1 MTTRRIRLA
10 FGSVALPFLLA
21 AGQAWACGGCFS
33 PPSSDTKQTVVQN
46 AERVLF
52 LRDDKTKLATVW
64 IEVLYAGLAQ
74 DFGWVLPLPKVP
86 TVSTGPRAV
95 FDALD
100 QRLGFRVAVRQLP
113 SENCRDPYQ
122 GCAPATAKD
131 ASSAM
136 DASTSDVQG
145 GAEWSDYNNPK
156 VDGVDVL
163 AQGTTG
169 PYEYAVIKGAE
180 AAKLYEWLT
189 KAGYATPEKA
199 KPILQIHATKGD
211 VFLAVKLQNGQ
222 GVQAIRPIVL
232 EMTDAEPCVPLRLTA
247 IAAQDDMTV
256 TVNLVGSGR
265 AVVKNYFDV
274 VVNPLRLLL
283 LDAKNPVPCLP
294 DATPGSACHV
304 PSNYAQVLA
313 AAIDEAAGHAFVT
326 EASLLGSGLG
336 KLSPLLDLDLTGLK
350 SAKTL
355 LDVANYLAVAPL
367 PLDDDVV
374 AAIAGPIGQTGL
386 FMGQTAADTLG
397 SLKACGLYW
406 KKPNAVDACTSGKVT
421 LSKAQAANT
430 TVSGDIMAASLQ
442 SGIIDPLFKVGK
454 AIAAA
459 ARTTRLVLRI
469 SPDEMDRDPVFAFSA
484 SLPEVKPT
492 RNVQKN
498 TVCTQGWSNG
508 DQRTRLSIDNLGSW
522 LLGNTAIIDPLFGK
536 TPAAWI
542 VNVQDEAGEP
552 LTVAAGDIAK
562 VDMAIAGGL
571 PGTPSLPK
579 DLVLAPATVWTPPNS
594 DAILTKVGP
603 WIQPGNCTP
612 KPGWANGQLP
622 PEGQVVNPPLSDAG
636 STGTVGDAVG
646 SPSGEKA
653 APATTSC
660 RAGRTSSWASA
671 WLMLALAAGLVARR
685 RFVRRA

>member
-1 MTTRRIRLA
+1 MTARPLRLA
-10 FGSVALPFLLA
+10 LVSAVLLTLLG

-33 PPSSDTKQTVVQN
+33 PPSPDTKQTVVQN

-74 DFGWVLPLPKVP
+74 DFGWVLPLPKLP
-86 TVSTGPRAV
+86 KVSTGPRAV

-113 SENCRDPYQ
+113 SENCRDPRQ
-122 GCAPATAKD
+122 GCQPASAAKD
-131 ASSAM
+131 TSAS
-136 DASTSDVQG
+136 DTSGDF
-145 GAEWSDYNNPK
+145 GAGARWEDYNNPK
-156 VDGVDVL
+156 VEGVDVL
-163 AQGTTG
+163 AQGYTG
-169 PYEYAVIKGAE
+169 PYEYAVIKGTE
-180 AAKLYEWLT
+180 ADKLYEWLT

-199 KPILQIHATKGD
+199 KPILQIHASKGD

-232 EMTDAEPCVPLRLTA
+232 EMDDAEPCVPLRLTA

-283 LDAKNPVPCLP
+283 LDAKTPVPCLP
-294 DATPGSACHV
+294 DAAPGSQCHV

-313 AAIDEAAGHAFVT
+313 SAIDEAAGHAFVT
-326 EASLLGSGLG
+326 EASLPAIAMG
-336 KLSPLLDLDLTGLK
+336 KLSPLVDLDLSGLK
-350 SAKTL
+350 AAKTL

-374 AAIAGPIGQTGL
+374 AAIAGPVGQTGL
-386 FMGQTAADTLG
+386 FMDQTAADTLA

-406 KKPNAVDACTSGKVT
+406 KKPNAADACTSGKVT
-421 LSKAQAANT
+421 LSKAKAEKAN
-430 TVSGDIMAASLQ
+430 VSGEVMAASLQ
-442 SGIIDPLFKVGK
+442 SSIIDPLFKVGT

-508 DQRTRLSIDNLGSW
+508 EQRTRLSIDAMGSW

-552 LTVAAGDIAK
+552 LTVATGDIAK
-562 VDMAIAGGL
+562 VDLAIAGAV

-579 DLVLAPATVWTPPNS
+579 DLVLAPASVWTPPNS

-603 WIQPGNCTP
+603 WIQPANCTP
-612 KPGWANGQLP
+612 KPGWVSGQLP
-622 PEGQVVNPPLSDAG
+622 PAGQVVNPPVSDAG
-636 STGTVGDAVG
+636 STTTVGDAVG
-646 SPSGEKA
+646 SQAGDTV
-653 APATTSC
+653 APASSSC
-660 RAGRTSSWASA
+660 SAGRAAGWAGA
-671 WLMLALAAGLVARR
+671 WLVLTLAAGLRALRR
-685 RFVRRA
+685 KGRRA

>member
-1 MTTRRIRLA
+1 MTARSLRLVLA
-10 FGSVALPFLLA
+10 LGALTSTMVAAQSL
-21 AGQAWACGGCFS
+21 ACGGCFS
-33 PPSSDTKQTVVQN
+33 PPSADTKQTVVQN

-86 TVSTGPRAV
+86 VVSTGPRAV

-113 SENCRDPYQ
+113 SENCRDPHQ
-122 GCAPATAKD
+122 GCVPGNSKD
-131 ASSAM
+131 ASAAM
-136 DASTSDVQG
+136 DVAPPDLQG
-145 GAEWSDYNNPK
+145 GAEWDDYNNPK

-163 AQGTTG
+163 AHGFTG
-169 PYEYAVIKGAE
+169 PYEYSVIKGTE

-199 KPILQIHATKGD
+199 KPILQIHADKGD

-222 GVQAIRPIVL
+222 GVQAIKPIVL
-232 EMTDAEPCVPLRLTA
+232 QMDDAEPCVPLRLTA

-256 TVNLVGSGR
+256 TVNLAGSGR

-283 LDAKNPVPCLP
+283 LDAKTPVPCLP
-294 DATPGSACHV
+294 DAAPGSACHV

-326 EASLLGSGLG
+326 EASLPSAAVG
-336 KLSPLLDLDLTGLK
+336 KLSPLLDLDLGSLK

-355 LDVANYLAVAPL
+355 LDVANFLAVSPL

-374 AAIAGPIGQTGL
+374 AAIAGPVGQTGL
-386 FMGQTAADTLG
+386 FMGQTAADTLA

-406 KKPNAVDACTSGKVT
+406 KKPNAVDSCTSGKVT
-421 LSKAQAANT
+421 LSKTQTEKAS
-430 TVSGDIMAASLQ
+430 VKGDAMAASLQ
-442 SGIIDPLFKVGK
+442 SSIIDPLFKVSA
-454 AIAAA
+454 AIAMS
-459 ARTTRLVLRI
+459 ARTSRLVLRI
-469 SPDEMDRDPVFAFSA
+469 SPGEMDRDPVFAFSA
-484 SLPEVKPT
+484 TLPEVKPT

-498 TVCTQGWSNG
+498 TVCMQGWANG
-508 DQRTRLSIDNLGSW
+508 DQRTRLSIDTMGSW

-562 VDMAIAGGL
+562 VDLAIAGAL
-571 PGTPSLPK
+571 PGAPSLPK

-594 DAILTKVGP
+594 DAVLTKAGP
-603 WIQPGNCTP
+603 WIQPANCTP
-612 KPGWANGQLP
+612 KPGWVNGQLP
-622 PEGQVVNPPLSDAG
+622 PQGQVVDPPVSDAG
-636 STGTVGDAVG
+636 SNGSLSDTSGGAGAAGTGSV
-646 SPSGEKA
+646 
-653 APATTSC
+653 APATSCTSQ
-660 RAGRTSSWASA
+660 RTAPLWP
-671 WLMLALAAGLVARR
+671 WGLPLLLAVGLLRR
-685 RFVRRA
+685 RRA